1 MARKVKEVVIT
12 AEGRDQGKTFVI
24 TEMPA
29 DQAERWALRA
39 LLALQAAGVSLPDGF
54 EAAGMAGVAF
64 AGLSALNRIR
74 YEDIAPLLQEMMG
87 CVKYRHRPGQDAQ
100 PLAVGE
106 ECQVEEV
113 ATLLQLRAEV
123 LELHTGFSL
132 ADKLRNTAPP
142 QAQLSA

>member
-1 MARKVKEVVIT
+1 MARKTKEVVIA
-12 AEGRDQGKTFVI
+12 AEGRDHGKTFII

-54 EAAGMAGVAF
+54 EATGMAGVAF
-64 AGLSALNRIR
+64 AGLTALGRIR
-74 YEDIAPLLQEMMG
+74 YEDVAPLLQEMMG

-113 ATLLQLRAEV
+113 ATLLQLRGEV

-132 ADKLRNTAPP
+132 AGKLSTTAAQQP
-142 QAQLSA
+142 QLSA